1 LPLNG
6 NFAPLLR
13 VLIRINSRYH
23 GACNDQ
29 LARNA
34 TSRGRLGRRLLGRS
48 WRRFA
53 NGDRRGR
60 DGAAHSRHLKPG
72 SAVSV
77 WRFGSGSGD
86 GVHMPAVALPLP
98 RPAHHYL
105 HPRASALATHQ
116 PRGPIRHRSLSPMSL
131 RHLGRIGLD
140 LMTTSLCTT
149 RSTDLCSGSGARRHR
164 WVGLAPVQHASVADR
179 VVPFALEPF

>member
-1 LPLNG
+1 METVLLPAGGSHRQFNTTTSMGRLTLNVLLS
-6 NFAPLLR
+6 FAQFER
-13 VLIRINSRYH
+13 EIIGER
-23 GACNDQ
+23 DQ

-72 SAVSV
+72 SARLLAEGAVSV

-86 GVHMPAVALPLP
+86 GVRMPAVALPPL
-98 RPAHHYL
+98 RPAHHEIDI
-105 HPRASALATHQ
+105 PTAAL
-116 PRGPIRHRSLSPMSL
+116 
-131 RHLGRIGLD
+131 
-140 LMTTSLCTT
+140 
-149 RSTDLCSGSGARRHR
+149 
-164 WVGLAPVQHASVADR
+164 
-179 VVPFALEPF
+179 